1 MIRAAF
7 ALAMALVL
15 IQDNGWHFADEDQ
28 DVPSWTQDLKEQAP
42 EMALFAAFATLAM
55 VSFFRKSEALKY
67 VTMGVSIV
75 YLGFM
80 RSELITVVNIF
91 ALTRWNLKKH
101 SLGNFFTEQKSA
113 CVRFFV
119 HTPTV
124 TRRHPN

>member
-1 MIRAAF
+1 MRRESLRDSGSTDPHQRAPCRWLPSQSHRRREVIRAAF

-28 DVPSWTQDLKEQAP
+28 DIPSWTQELKDQAP

-80 RSELITVVNIF
+80 RSELITVVNI
-91 ALTRWNLKKH
+91 
-101 SLGNFFTEQKSA
+101 
-113 CVRFFV
+113 
-119 HTPTV
+119 
-124 TRRHPN
+124 